1 MEPQHLHLELALKNR
16 AAEWIRLKAPK
27 STKESANVLLPHLT
41 SQLRNDDDE
50 GDRVLLYDYG
60 ALWLDTYFRRV
71 VQRQVLFSADS
82 ESVVQSC
89 LSVRL

>member
-1 MEPQHLHLELALKNR
+1 MELQRIHPKLDLKNR
-16 AAEWIRLKAPK
+16 AVEWIPAKAAK
-27 STKESANVLLPHLT
+27 STKESAHVLLPHLT

-60 ALWLDTYFRRV
+60 ALWFDTYFRRV